1 MKRVFWWGMVAL
13 LAGALSGAMIGAA
26 VGPAPGGDGTY
37 NLTSARVDKTGSA
50 VVQQSGGKY
59 GESSLRQI
67 TFSAASQGTGVAPP
81 TTLSTVSILVLYNPA
96 GNNQRLR
103 VQRVSLAY
111 LSGTLSSGP
120 VFHCCIVSITQTA
133 PSGGTLLVNTC
144 LDIGTATTGTGIAR
158 TGATVAAGI
167 KVIRPFCSL
176 SPQLATSVLA
186 ATPVSEDVD
195 GEFVVEPGASYHLQ
209 SVQAGA
215 GTSPLVDVGV
225 TWTEEPIK

>member
-1 MKRVFWWGMVAL
+1 MRKYSLWVVAVAL
-13 LAGALSGAMIGAA
+13 ATCLSWLTLRGA
-26 VGPAPGGDGTY
+26 VGPQAGGDGTY
-37 NLTSARVDKTGSA
+37 NLTSARIDKTGAA

-81 TTLSTVSILVLYNPA
+81 TTLSTVSILTLYNPA

-120 VFHCCIVSITQTA
+120 VFHCAIVSITQAA

-144 LDIGTATTGTGIAR
+144 LDIGTATTGTGIVR

-176 SPQLATSVLA
+176 APQLATSVLA

-215 GTSPLVDVGV
+215 GTSPLVDVAV
-225 TWTEEPIK
+225 SWTEEPIK